1 MEQFGNVEI
10 SYSNDYILQKEFQ
23 LPVAFKDNDWCPT
36 VSRGTYG
43 NTSAVLKLVPTVEK
57 TGLQSITIGLQNAD
71 GSFNNGDINHLY
83 YHAFGR
89 WK

>member
-71 GSFNNGDINHLY
+71 GSFDNGDIHYLY